1 MARARPATAAELGD
15 GTDRLV
21 DVDSPEV
28 PPALRAAVLR
38 HMRPGDQLWRCP
50 RMGAPRGLF
59 GVFGLGQRQPV
70 IEWWLMSAEG
80 QLIEA
85 FWEED

>member
-1 MARARPATAAELGD
+1 MSRARPATAAELGD

-21 DVDSPEV
+21 DVNSPEV
-28 PPALRAAVLR
+28 PLKLRAAVLR
-38 HMRPGDQLWRCP
+38 LMQSGDQLWRCP

-80 QLIEA
+80 ELIEA
-85 FWEED
+85 FWEEE